1 MFELLRAF
9 FGPAQPLEVSWRRE
23 VIGIAITLAIAAVG
37 GWLIA
42 DAMEGRTYPF
52 SQGRL
57 FAGASFGW
65 LAVMRGRAILA
76 RQLRANP
83 VGGPVTRALGTLLNR
98 LTILALVWYPGLAVG
113 WYALEAENRPS
124 TNSQGTD
131 VCAVSTAQ
139 FCMSGP
145 RALIPW
151 AILLLIASA
160 VITWFFIKEWTT
172 ASRRDPEPIYDPRT
186 VMLDQIQRIFP
197 EARYVDSGDE
207 QAHATASG
215 GVVDD
220 LERLARMHEAGHLTR
235 EEFDEAKR
243 RLLG

>member
-9 FGPAQPLEVSWRRE
+9 FGPARPVEVSWRHE
-23 VIGIAITLAIAAVG
+23 VVGIAITLAIAALAA
-37 GWLIA
+37 WLIA
-42 DAMEGRTYPF
+42 DAVEGRGYPF

-57 FAGASFGW
+57 VAGASFAW

-83 VGGPVTRALGTLLNR
+83 IGGPVTRALGTLLSR
-98 LTILALVWYPGLAVG
+98 LTIMALVWYPGLATG

-151 AILLLIASA
+151 AILLLVASA
-160 VITWFFIKEWTT
+160 FITWFFFKAWTT
-172 ASRRDPEPIYDPRT
+172 ASRRDPEPTYDPRA
-186 VMLDQIQRIFP
+186 VMLAQIQRVFP
-197 EARYVDSGDE
+197 EAKYVDPGDE
-207 QAHATASG
+207 PAPATASG
-215 GVVDD
+215 DVVDD